1 MGDESERKRRYYFY
15 FPKLRHSDQV
25 QVLKGISIYEFVRR
39 QVWALI
45 EKKTD
50 QYGITTPRKSTEP
63 PVISEP
69 PSEPEPCE
77 IAQEM
82 VMTAGDELQFFEK
95 LEPPPEEEE
104 QVPISGGYFSNFIGQ
119 IFRNDGTPQPNGTN
133 GVAGTSDDR
142 QNLERTQSGDS
153 RSSEESGFQR
163 SLTDKFSGL
172 LKPKGNPN
180 LKDYNDSN
188 FKQYWMP
195 DSTGRECYQ
204 CEERFTTFRRRH
216 HCRLCGQIF
225 CAKCCSSHIDGASLG
240 YMGELRLCDYC
251 ARKVQRLAED
261 GKTTPTRAQ
270 TPVNGG
276 RKVSFD
282 RNNSHKNSDTVK
294 TVSNGAIWSL
304 CPPESTI
311 ESTPPPQLGSRRNSL
326 VPQSSGPGIPTI
338 LSVADLCATNSAM
351 LANNHSHPMITEEEE
366 SGPDWFRTM
375 HPGMDGVIN
384 NETSDSAD
392 VFAYANLAGAI
403 TNGFTDMMDARAP
416 VTPSLVS
423 DRKITFPSLSLDESV
438 MNAAKEEQRDNLEEL
453 FRRNTERIL
462 DEVLKRE
469 YVREDL
475 WREIILKAVN
485 EIVEN
490 VVISVPAGD
499 TMNLADYVHI
509 KKVVIKGAEPDAEIV
524 WGVACSKSV
533 LYANLDDQEY
543 SNKTTESVMIVSG
556 SIEYERVSNKLSSIE
571 PIIVQ
576 EEKFLEKQID
586 RIATKRASLILVE
599 GGVSTIAAQLLN
611 KRGIKV
617 AVNVKMPILQ
627 RVSRATGA
635 DIVSNSDAQLVEQNL
650 GCCPE
655 FEQRNMHQDDG
666 RIKTLM
672 VFGDCQKEFGC
683 TVLLHGEDLKEL
695 VAVKRVIQ
703 FLVTIVYSNQLEQ
716 SYLNSFNTTI
726 ARRQSDCIVC
736 EKRRAIVYSQG
747 EKTEFEQKLYATILS
762 SSPVIEFE
770 PPFLETAIGRECPLI
785 AYFKQPLYKLLKDGD
800 AQLIKEGYE
809 EDVPPIQIKEPLVT
823 IPRHVMG
830 QSNRG
835 AILSS
840 LARSFRLFGG
850 INFRRRT
857 EQIVKHRKIEEVEK
871 QPFRA
876 KDVLDPRVHQTLAVL
891 FGSFSRK
898 SPNAPYFCVRPW
910 VVSMQYYKD
919 HDMTIGEFLVKY
931 CFNRSYEC
939 PSSNCE
945 VPMLDHS
952 RKLVYGRVCVEISTQ
967 TVSDSDAFES
977 EQQKTIMTWRNC
989 GKCNCSSQMVK
1000 FDKAKWHL
1008 SFAKFLEYIGNSCFT
1023 TDTIYPVNTQ
1033 NPCSHCFFHEKL
1045 YFFAMENLVT
1055 TFKVTAIRPYSVVFS
1070 PIICNVKVQKVSRKE
1085 LADDIS
1091 RIATLAL
1098 TACEDTNKQLADL
1111 DEEVQI
1117 TPVVV
1122 KLAGAIRNTM
1132 ALASESRMFAKNI
1145 LTGDEELIRSNDRLH
1160 RETTG
1165 TFMKVREVTYNLIT
1179 LWNENCQ
1186 TIKYPKKTPEDIQE
1200 IATLQKLENP
1210 FPAHLH
1216 LSIKLQPRFGVV
1228 VRDIQDSRGSYRP
1241 DIGSIIAY
1249 ALSAVDYNKIP
1260 EPADTVSMDSAN
1272 SSIRDSMTDDGENL
1286 ASSQHLEVEFEDESS
1301 SYYVKMFYAEKFRKL
1316 RELLIAE
1323 GEETFIRSLSNST
1336 FWTPQG
1342 GKSGSFFYRT
1352 QDDRFVVKQMSRFE
1366 IQSFVKFAPNY
1377 FDYLTTS
1384 ATESK
1389 LTTLCKVYGVFRIG
1403 YKSKTTTLKVD
1414 ILVME
1419 YLFYNHNVSQVW
1431 DLKGSLRN
1439 RMASTGKSPTEMV
1452 LLDENFVKDL
1462 WNQQLYVL
1470 PHSKAAMNQA
1480 ISNDSHFLSSQYIM
1494 DYSLLVGVDDDN
1506 GELILGIVDYMRT
1519 YTLDKKLESWVK
1531 IVAIPGAHLPTI
1543 LSPEMYCARFSEAID
1558 SYFPVVPD
1566 QWTGLGS
1573 IRSY

>member
-1 MGDESERKRRYYFY
+1 MMNTREEEARRYVFY
-15 FPKLRHSDQV
+15 FPKLRHSDTVNSKSQ
-25 QVLKGISIYEFVRR
+25 ISIFNYVSR
-39 QVWALI
+39 QLLSWMRASI
-45 EKKTD
+45 N
-50 QYGITTPRKSTEP
+50 PAKSSIAYDD
-63 PVISEP
+63 V
-69 PSEPEPCE
+69 E
-77 IAQEM
+77 IGREII
-82 VMTAGDELQFFEK
+82 VMTDGSELQFFEK

-104 QVPISGGYFSNFIGQ
+104 TVPAAGGYFSNFIGQ
-119 IFRNDGTPQPNGTN
+119 IFRSDGTPQTN
-133 GVAGTSDDR
+133 GVASTSEDR
-142 QNLERTQSGDS
+142 RNLERTESDES

-163 SLTDKFSGL
+163 SLTEKFSEL
-172 LKPKGNPN
+172 LKTKKNPN

-225 CAKCCSSHIDGASLG
+225 CAKCCSSHIDGAALG

-261 GKTTPTRAQ
+261 GKTTPSGGRAQ
-270 TPVNGG
+270 TPVNG
-276 RKVSFD
+276 RKISYD
-282 RNNSHKNSDTVK
+282 KSSGHKNSDTVK
-294 TVSNGAIWSL
+294 TVSNGAIWAL
-304 CPPESTI
+304 CPPESSI
-311 ESTPPPQLGSRRNSL
+311 STDVTSASGQINSSRRNSL
-326 VPQSSGPGIPTI
+326 VPSSSGPGIPTI
-338 LSVADLCATNSAM
+338 LSVADLCASNSAM
-351 LANNHSHPMITEEEE
+351 LNSNNHAHPMITEEEE

-375 HPGMDGVIN
+375 NPGMDGVIN
-384 NETSDSAD
+384 NEISDSAD

-403 TNGFTDMMDARAP
+403 TTDMMDARSGDQ
-416 VTPSLVS
+416 TPSAS

-438 MNAAKEEQRDNLEEL
+438 MNAAKEEQRDNLEEF
-453 FRRNTERIL
+453 FRQNTERIL

-469 YVREDL
+469 YIREDK
-475 WREIILKAVN
+475 WRDLILKTVN
-485 EIVEN
+485 EVVQNVEVN
-490 VVISVPAGD
+490 VQGGD
-499 TMNLADYVHI
+499 SMNLADYVHV
-509 KKVVIKGAEPDAEIV
+509 KKIHVNGGKIDSEII
-524 WGVACSKSV
+524 WGVACSKSL
-533 LYANLDDQEY
+533 LYGSVDGE
-543 SNKTTESVMIVSG
+543 SESKTTESVMIVSG

-599 GGVSTIAAQLLN
+599 GGVSRIAAQLLN
-611 KRGIKV
+611 ARGVKV
-617 AVNVKMPILQ
+617 AVNVKMSILQ
-627 RVSRATGA
+627 RVARATGA

-650 GCCPE
+650 GCCPD
-655 FEQRNMHQDDG
+655 FEQRNLFQEDG
-666 RIKTLM
+666 RIKTVM
-672 VFGDCQKEFGC
+672 VFGDCQKEVGC
-683 TVLLHGEDLKEL
+683 TILLHGDDFKEL
-695 VAVKRVIQ
+695 VAVKRVVQ
-703 FLVTIVYSNQLEQ
+703 FLITVVYSNYLEQ
-716 SYLNSFNTTI
+716 SYLNAFNTTI

-747 EKTEFEQKLYATILS
+747 VKTEFEQNLYATILS

-785 AYFKQPLYKLLKDGD
+785 AYFKQPLYKLLKAGD
-800 AQLIKEGYE
+800 VELIKEGYE
-809 EDVPPIQIKEPLVT
+809 EDVSPVKQKEKVAVGL
-823 IPRHVMG
+823 RHAMANC
-830 QSNRG
+830 NRG
-835 AILSS
+835 AALTG
-840 LARSFRLFGG
+840 LAKSFRLFGG
-850 INFRRRT
+850 LNFRRRAA
-857 EQIVKHRKIEEVEK
+857 QIVENRKVEETEK
-871 QPFRA
+871 PTFRA

-910 VVSMQYYKD
+910 VVSMQYYND
-919 HDMTIGEFLVKY
+919 HDMTLGEFLVKY
-931 CFNRSYEC
+931 CFNRGYEC

-945 VPMLDHS
+945 VPMMDHS

-967 TVSDSDAFES
+967 TVAESDNSLEND
-977 EQQKTIMTWRNC
+977 QQKGIVTWRNC

-1000 FDKAKWHL
+1000 FDKAIWHL

-1023 TDTIYPVNTQ
+1023 TDTIYPISTQ
-1033 NPCSHCFFHEKL
+1033 KQCSHCFFHEKL

-1055 TFKVTAIRPYSVVFS
+1055 TFKVIAISPYSVVFS
-1070 PIICNVKVQKVSRKE
+1070 PIICNVKVQKISRKD
-1085 LADDIS
+1085 LGDDIG

-1098 TACEDTNKQLADL
+1098 QACEDTNKQLAEL
-1111 DEEVQI
+1111 DEELQV
-1117 TPVVV
+1117 TPAVV
-1122 KLAGAIRNTM
+1122 KLAAAIRNTM
-1132 ALASESRMFAKNI
+1132 SLASESRMFAKSI
-1145 LTGDEELIRSNDRLH
+1145 LNGDEELILSNDRLY
-1160 RETTG
+1160 REVDG

-1179 LWNENCQ
+1179 LWNENCM
-1186 TIKYPKKTPEDIQE
+1186 TIKYPRKSPEDIQE
-1200 IATLQKLENP
+1200 IVTLQKLENP
-1210 FPAHLH
+1210 FPSYLH
-1216 LSIKLQPRFGVV
+1216 LSIKLQPRLGVV
-1228 VRDIQDSRGSYRP
+1228 VRDIQDTRGNYKP

-1249 ALSAVDYNKIP
+1249 ALSAVDYNKVP
-1260 EPADTVSMDSAN
+1260 DQADTISVDSST
-1272 SSIRDSMTDDGENL
+1272 SSLKDIPADDGENL
-1286 ASSQHLEVEFEDESS
+1286 ASPQHLEVEFEDESA

-1323 GEETFIRSLSNST
+1323 GEETFIRSLSKST

-1419 YLFYNHNVSQVW
+1419 YLFYNHNVNQVW

-1439 RMASTGKSPTEMV
+1439 RLASTGKSPNEMV

-1480 ISNDSHFLSSQYIM
+1480 ISNDSHFLSSQSIM

>member
-1 MGDESERKRRYYFY
+1 M
-15 FPKLRHSDQV
+15 
-25 QVLKGISIYEFVRR
+25 
-39 QVWALI
+39 
-45 EKKTD
+45 
-50 QYGITTPRKSTEP
+50 
-63 PVISEP
+63 
-69 PSEPEPCE
+69 
-77 IAQEM
+77 
-82 VMTAGDELQFFEK
+82 QFFEK
-95 LEPPPEEEE
+95 LEPPPDEEETTS
-104 QVPISGGYFSNFIGQ
+104 IAGGYFSNFIGQ
-119 IFRNDGTPQPNGTN
+119 IFRSDGTPQTN
-133 GVAGTSDDR
+133 GVASTSDDR
-142 QNLERTQSGDS
+142 QNLERTESGES
-153 RSSEESGFQR
+153 RSSEENGFQR
-163 SLTDKFSGL
+163 SLTGKFSDL
-172 LKPKGNPN
+172 LKSKRNPN

-225 CAKCCSSHIDGASLG
+225 CAKCCSSHIDGAALG

-251 ARKVQRLAED
+251 ARKVQRLAEE
-261 GKTTPTRAQ
+261 GRTSPSGQRAQ
-270 TPVNGG
+270 TPVNG
-276 RKVSFD
+276 RKVSHD
-282 RNNSHKNSDTVK
+282 RTSAHKNSDTVK
-294 TVSNGAIWSL
+294 TVSNGAIWALCSPDTSL
-304 CPPESTI
+304 PSDIASPA
-311 ESTPPPQLGSRRNSL
+311 QLGSRRSSL
-326 VPQSSGPGIPTI
+326 VPNSTAPGLPTI
-338 LSVADLCATNSAM
+338 LSVADLCASSSA
-351 LANNHSHPMITEEEE
+351 LLNRDTEPPPMVTEEEE

-375 HPGMDGVIN
+375 NPGMDGVIN
-384 NETSDSAD
+384 NEASDSAD

-403 TNGFTDMMDARAP
+403 TNEFTDRMDARSVA
-416 VTPSLVS
+416 TPTGT
-423 DRKITFPSLSLDESV
+423 DRKITFPSLSLDETI
-438 MNAAKEEQRDNLEEL
+438 MNAAKQEQRENLGEF
-453 FRRNTERIL
+453 FRQNTERIV

-469 YVREDL
+469 YIREDK
-475 WREIILKAVN
+475 WRALILRTVDEVVQNMEVN
-485 EIVEN
+485 VQM
-490 VVISVPAGD
+490 GD
-499 TMNLADYVHI
+499 SMNLADYVHV
-509 KKVVIKGAEPDAEIV
+509 KKVFVNGGKIDSEII
-524 WGVACSKSV
+524 WGVACSKSL
-533 LYANLDDQEY
+533 LYGSADDSERE
-543 SNKTTESVMIVSG
+543 SRSTESIMIVSG

-576 EEKFLEKQID
+576 EEKYLEKQID

-599 GGVSTIAAQLLN
+599 GGVSRVAAQLLHT
-611 KRGIKV
+611 KGIKV
-617 AVNVKMPILQ
+617 AVNVKMSILQ
-627 RVSRATGA
+627 RVARSTGA

-655 FEQRNMHQDDG
+655 FEQRNMLQEDG
-666 RIKTLM
+666 RLKTLM
-672 VFGDCQKEFGC
+672 IFGDCEKDVGC
-683 TVLLHGEDLKEL
+683 TVLLHGDDLKEL
-695 VAVKRVIQ
+695 IAVKRVIQ
-703 FLVTIVYSNQLEQ
+703 FLITIVYSNQLEQ
-716 SYLNSFNTTI
+716 SYLNAFNTTI

-747 EKTEFEQKLYATILS
+747 EKTEFEQNLYATLLS

-785 AYFKQPLYKLLKDGD
+785 AYFKQPLYKLMKPGD
-800 AQLIKEGYE
+800 AELIKQGYE
-809 EDVPPIQIKEPLVT
+809 EEDATPVKKKEKIVVGL
-823 IPRHVMG
+823 RHAMAHCNKG
-830 QSNRG
+830 
-835 AILSS
+835 SS
-840 LARSFRLFGG
+840 LTELTKSFRLFGG
-850 INFRRRT
+850 ISFRRRT
-857 EQIVKHRKIEEVEK
+857 EQNVENRKIEETEK
-871 QPFRA
+871 PTFRA

-919 HDMTIGEFLVKY
+919 HDMTLGEFLVKY
-931 CFNRSYEC
+931 CFNRGYEC

-945 VPMLDHS
+945 VSMLDHS

-967 TVSDSDAFES
+967 TCSDTSLESDP
-977 EQQKTIMTWRNC
+977 QKNIVTWRNC

-1000 FDKAKWHL
+1000 FDKPIWHL

-1023 TDTIYPVNTQ
+1023 TDTIYPINTQ
-1033 NPCSHCFFHEKL
+1033 NQCSHCFFHEKL

-1055 TFKVTAIRPYSVVFS
+1055 TFKVNAIRPYSVVFS
-1070 PIICNVKVQKVSRKE
+1070 PIICNLKVQKISRKE
-1085 LADDIS
+1085 LADDVS

-1098 TACEDTNKQLADL
+1098 QACEDTNKQLAEL
-1111 DEEVQI
+1111 DESVQV
-1117 TPVVV
+1117 TPIVV

-1132 ALASESRMFAKNI
+1132 ALASESRMFSKTIFN
-1145 LTGDEELIRSNDRLH
+1145 GDEELIRSNDRLY
-1160 RETTG
+1160 REVDG

-1179 LWNENCQ
+1179 LWNENCT
-1186 TIKYPKKTPEDIQE
+1186 TIKYPKKAPEDVQE
-1200 IATLQKLENP
+1200 IVNLRKLENP

-1216 LSIKLQPRFGVV
+1216 LSIKLQPRLGVV
-1228 VRDIQDSRGSYRP
+1228 VRDIQDSKGNYKP

-1249 ALSAVDYNKIP
+1249 ALSAVDYSKTP
-1260 EPADTVSMDSAN
+1260 DLSDTVSMDSTT
-1272 SSIRDSMTDDGENL
+1272 SSSLKEPLDDGENV
-1286 ASSQHLEVEFEDESS
+1286 ASAQHLEVEFEDDSA

-1323 GEETFIRSLSNST
+1323 GEQTFIRSLSKST

-1439 RMASTGKSPTEMV
+1439 RLASTGKSPNEMV

>member
-1 MGDESERKRRYYFY
+1 MGE
-15 FPKLRHSDQV
+15 
-25 QVLKGISIYEFVRR
+25 
-39 QVWALI
+39 A
-45 EKKTD
+45 
-50 QYGITTPRKSTEP
+50 
-63 PVISEP
+63 
-69 PSEPEPCE
+69 
-77 IAQEM
+77 
-82 VMTAGDELQFFEK
+82 DELQFFEK

-104 QVPISGGYFSNFIGQ
+104 PAPVTGGYFSSFIGQ
-119 IFRNDGTPQPNGTN
+119 IFRTDGTPQANGN
-133 GVAGTSDDR
+133 VVHPIPDGR
-142 QNLERTQSGDS
+142 QNLERTESGES
-153 RSSEESGFQR
+153 RTSEESGFQR

-172 LKPKGNPN
+172 LKSKPNPK
-180 LKDYNDSN
+180 LKNYNDSN

-240 YMGELRLCDYC
+240 YMGELRLCDWC
-251 ARKVQRLAED
+251 ARKVQRLAEE
-261 GKTTPTRAQ
+261 GKQNPTRSQ
-270 TPVNGG
+270 TPVNN
-276 RKVSFD
+276 RKISFD
-282 RNNSHKNSDTVK
+282 RSNSHKNSDAVK

-304 CPPESTI
+304 CPPESNIPSEIT
-311 ESTPPPQLGSRRNSL
+311 SPPQIDSRRQSISTGNS
-326 VPQSSGPGIPTI
+326 PGIPTI
-338 LSVADLCATNSAM
+338 LSVTDLCASNSAM
-351 LANNHSHPMITEEEE
+351 LKNDIVHPTIAEEEE
-366 SGPDWFRTM
+366 SGPDWFRSM
-375 HPGMDGVIN
+375 HPGMDGVVN

-392 VFAYANLAGAI
+392 VFAYANMAGAI
-403 TNGFTDMMDARAP
+403 TNEFTDMMEARAAD
-416 VTPSLVS
+416 VTS
-423 DRKITFPSLSLDESV
+423 DRKITFPSLSPDESII
-438 MNAAKEEQRDNLEEL
+438 NAAKEEQRDNLEEL
-453 FRRNTERIL
+453 FRRNTERVL

-469 YVREDL
+469 YIREDKWKDL
-475 WREIILKAVN
+475 ILKTVYDVVENIDVNVPLGDSMNIAEYVHLKKVHVAGGEVNSEII
-485 EIVEN
+485 
-490 VVISVPAGD
+490 
-499 TMNLADYVHI
+499 
-509 KKVVIKGAEPDAEIV
+509 
-524 WGVACSKSV
+524 WGVACSKSMLCEPV
-533 LYANLDDQEY
+533 VNEDDDR
-543 SNKTTESVMIVSG
+543 TTESIMIVSG

-571 PIIVQ
+571 PIMVQ

-599 GGVSTIAAQLLN
+599 GAVSRIAAQLLH
-611 KRGIKV
+611 KKGIKV
-617 AVNVKMPILQ
+617 AVNVKMSTLQ
-627 RVSRATGA
+627 RISRATGA

-655 FEQRNMHQDDG
+655 FEQRNMLQEDG
-666 RIKTLM
+666 RIKPLM
-672 VFGDCQKEFGC
+672 IFADCRKENGC
-683 TVLLHGEDLKEL
+683 TILLHGDDFKEL
-695 VAVKRVIQ
+695 VAVKRVVQ
-703 FLVTIVYSNQLEQ
+703 FLVTIAYSNHLEQ
-716 SYLNSFNTTI
+716 AYLNAFNTTI

-736 EKRRAIVYSQG
+736 EKRRTIVYSQG
-747 EKTEFEQKLYATILS
+747 EKTEFEQNLYAAMLT
-762 SSPVIEFE
+762 SSPVVEFE
-770 PPFLETAIGRECPLI
+770 PPFLETAIGRECPLM
-785 AYFKQPLYKLLKDGD
+785 AYFKQPLYKLLKPGD
-800 AQLIKEGYE
+800 VELIKEGYE
-809 EDVPPIQIKEPLVT
+809 EDVPPVVKKPPLVVE
-823 IPRHVMG
+823 PRHVFA

-835 AILSS
+835 AMLKS

-857 EQIVKHRKIEEVEK
+857 EQIVKHRKIEQTEK

-919 HDMTIGEFLVKY
+919 HDMTLGEFLVKY

-945 VPMLDHS
+945 VPMLDHA

-967 TVSDSDAFES
+967 TVSDTENVIESDP
-977 EQQKTIMTWRNC
+977 QKTIMTWRNC

-1000 FDKAKWHL
+1000 FDKNIWHL
-1008 SFAKFLEYIGNSCFT
+1008 SFAKFLEYLGNSCFT
-1023 TDTIYPVNTQ
+1023 TDTIYPITTQ
-1033 NPCSHCFFHEKL
+1033 NQCSHCFFHEKL

-1055 TFKVTAIRPYSVVFS
+1055 TFKVIAIRPYSVVFS
-1070 PIICNVKVQKVSRKE
+1070 PIICNVKVQKVSKKE
-1085 LADDIS
+1085 LGDDVS

-1098 TACEDTNKQLADL
+1098 TACEETNKQLADL

-1132 ALASESRMFAKNI
+1132 GLASESRMFAKKI
-1145 LTGDEELIRSNDRLH
+1145 LAGEEELILSNDRLY
-1160 RETTG
+1160 REVTD
-1165 TFMKVREVTYNLIT
+1165 TFMKVREVTYNLIA
-1179 LWNENCQ
+1179 LWNENCS
-1186 TIKYPKKTPEDIQE
+1186 TIKTPKRTPEDIQE
-1200 IATLQKLENP
+1200 IVALQKLENP
-1210 FPAHLH
+1210 FPSHLH
-1216 LSIKLQPRFGVV
+1216 LSIKLQPRLGVV
-1228 VRDIQDSRGSYRP
+1228 VRDIQDSRGNYKP

-1249 ALSAVDYNKIP
+1249 ALSAVDYNKVP
-1260 EPADTVSMDSAN
+1260 EQADTISVDSA
-1272 SSIRDSMTDDGENL
+1272 SSSKEIPVDDGENL
-1286 ASSQHLEVEFEDESS
+1286 ASNQHLEVEFEDESA

-1439 RMASTGKSPTEMV
+1439 RLASTGKSPTEMV

>member
-1 MGDESERKRRYYFY
+1 MGDAS
-15 FPKLRHSDQV
+15 
-25 QVLKGISIYEFVRR
+25 
-39 QVWALI
+39 
-45 EKKTD
+45 
-50 QYGITTPRKSTEP
+50 
-63 PVISEP
+63 
-69 PSEPEPCE
+69 
-77 IAQEM
+77 
-82 VMTAGDELQFFEK
+82 ELQFFEK
-95 LEPPPEEEE
+95 LEPPPETEEPTP
-104 QVPISGGYFSNFIGQ
+104 VSGGYFSNIIGQ
-119 IFRNDGTPQPNGTN
+119 IFRSDGSPQPNGVVPPTEE
-133 GVAGTSDDR
+133 R
-142 QNLERTQSGDS
+142 QNLERTESGES
-153 RSSEESGFQR
+153 RTSEESGFQR
-163 SLTDKFSGL
+163 SLTDKFTGL
-172 LKPKGNPN
+172 LKSKVNPQ

-225 CAKCCSSHIDGASLG
+225 CAKCCSSHIDGAALG

-251 ARKVQRLAED
+251 ARKVQRLAEE
-261 GKTTPTRAQ
+261 GKQTPTTSTTRSQ
-270 TPVNGG
+270 TPVNS
-276 RKVSFD
+276 RKISFD
-282 RNNSHKNSDTVK
+282 RNTAHKNSDTVR

-304 CPPESTI
+304 CPPESSMPPEIT
-311 ESTPPPQLGSRRNSL
+311 SPPQLGSRRNSL
-326 VPQSSGPGIPTI
+326 AQSSNGPGVPTI
-338 LSVADLCATNSAM
+338 LSVADLCASNSAM
-351 LANNHSHPMITEEEE
+351 LTNSHSHPMITEEEE

-403 TNGFTDMMDARAP
+403 TNEFTEMMDARAAEP
-416 VTPSLVS
+416 TSATT

-462 DEVLKRE
+462 DEVMKRE
-469 YVREDL
+469 YIREDK
-475 WREIILKAVN
+475 WRDLILKSVY
-485 EIVEN
+485 EVVEN
-490 VVISVPAGD
+490 VTVNVPSGD
-499 TMNLADYVHI
+499 TMNIADYVHV
-509 KKVVIKGAEPDAEIV
+509 KKVHKKEGKVDSEII
-524 WGVACSKSV
+524 WGVACSRSLVYKS
-533 LYANLDDQEY
+533 LSEEDE
-543 SNKTTESVMIVSG
+543 SSHTTESIMIVSG

-599 GGVSTIAAQLLN
+599 GGVSHIAAQLLH

-617 AVNVKMPILQ
+617 AVNVKMSILQ
-627 RVSRATGA
+627 RISRATGA
-635 DIVSNSDAQLVEQNL
+635 DIVSNSDSQLVEQNL

-655 FEQRNMHQDDG
+655 FQQRNMQQEDG

-672 VFGDCQKEFGC
+672 IFADCQKETGC
-683 TVLLHGEDLKEL
+683 TVLLHGDDLKEL
-695 VAVKRVIQ
+695 VAVKRVVQ
-703 FLVTIVYSNQLEQ
+703 FLVTIVYSNYLEQ
-716 SYLNSFNTTI
+716 SYLNAFNTTI
-726 ARRQSDCIVC
+726 ARRQSDCVVC

-747 EKTEFEQKLYATILS
+747 EKTEFEKNLYATMLS

-770 PPFLETAIGRECPLI
+770 PPLLETATGRECPLI
-785 AYFKQPLYKLLKDGD
+785 AYFKQPLYKLLKPGD
-800 AQLIKEGYE
+800 VELIKQGYE
-809 EDVPPIQIKEPLVT
+809 EDIVPIPKKEPLLVDR
-823 IPRHVMG
+823 RHAFA
-830 QSNRG
+830 QCNRG
-835 AILSS
+835 AILDNV
-840 LARSFRLFGG
+840 ARSFRLFGG

-857 EQIVKHRKIEEVEK
+857 AQIVKHRKIVETEK

-919 HDMTIGEFLVKY
+919 HDMTIGEFLVKF

-952 RKLVYGRVCVEISTQ
+952 RKLVYGKVCVEISTQ
-967 TVSDSDAFES
+967 TVNEAENAIES
-977 EQQKTIMTWRNC
+977 EQQKSIMTWRNC

-1000 FDKAKWHL
+1000 FDKAIWHL

-1023 TDTIYPVNTQ
+1023 TDTIYPITNQ
-1033 NPCSHCFFHEKL
+1033 NQCSHCFFHEKL
-1045 YFFAMENLVT
+1045 YFFAMDNLVT
-1055 TFKVTAIRPYSVVFS
+1055 TFKVIAIRPYSVVFS
-1070 PIICNVKVQKVSRKE
+1070 PIICSVKVLKVSRKE
-1085 LADDIS
+1085 LSDDVS

-1098 TACEDTNKQLADL
+1098 TACEDTNKQLAEL

-1117 TPVVV
+1117 TPIVV

-1145 LTGDEELIRSNDRLH
+1145 LSGDEDLIRSNDRLY
-1160 RETTG
+1160 REVTG
-1165 TFMKVREVTYNLIT
+1165 TFMKVREVTYNLIA
-1179 LWNENCQ
+1179 LWNENCAA
-1186 TIKYPKKTPEDIQE
+1186 IKYPKRTPEDIQE

-1210 FPAHLH
+1210 FPSHLH
-1216 LSIKLQPRFGVV
+1216 LAIKLQPRLGVV
-1228 VRDIQDSRGSYRP
+1228 VRDIQDTRGNFKP

-1260 EPADTVSMDSAN
+1260 EAADTVSMDSA
-1272 SSIRDSMTDDGENL
+1272 SSSLKFSQMDDGENL
-1286 ASSQHLEVEFEDESS
+1286 ASSQHLEVEFEDESA
-1301 SYYVKMFYAEKFRKL
+1301 SYYVKMLYAEKFRKL

-1439 RMASTGKSPTEMV
+1439 RLASTGKSANEMV

>member
-1 MGDESERKRRYYFY
+1 M
-15 FPKLRHSDQV
+15 
-25 QVLKGISIYEFVRR
+25 
-39 QVWALI
+39 A
-45 EKKTD
+45 
-50 QYGITTPRKSTEP
+50 EP
-63 PVISEP
+63 N
-69 PSEPEPCE
+69 
-77 IAQEM
+77 
-82 VMTAGDELQFFEK
+82 ELQFFEK
-95 LEPPPEEEE
+95 LDTPPEEEE
-104 QVPISGGYFSNFIGQ
+104 IVPAAGGYFSNFIGQ
-119 IFRNDGTPQPNGTN
+119 IFRNDGTPQTN
-133 GVAGTSDDR
+133 ESPSPSDDR
-142 QNLERTQSGDS
+142 ENLGRTVSEDS
-153 RSSEESGFQR
+153 HSSEENGFQR
-163 SLTDKFSGL
+163 SLSDKFTGL
-172 LKPKGNPN
+172 LKSKVNPK

-195 DSTGRECYQ
+195 DSTGRECYM

-225 CAKCCSSHIDGASLG
+225 CAKCCSSHIDGAALG

-261 GKTTPTRAQ
+261 GKHTPTLGTRSQ
-270 TPVNGG
+270 TPVNG
-276 RKVSFD
+276 RKISFD
-282 RNNSHKNSDTVK
+282 KNSVHKNSDTVK
-294 TVSNGAIWSL
+294 TVSNGAIWST
-304 CPPESTI
+304 CPSESMI
-311 ESTPPPQLGSRRNSL
+311 PSDVNSAPQIGSRRSSL
-326 VPQSSGPGIPTI
+326 CHTNSGPGIPTI
-338 LSVADLCATNSAM
+338 LSVADLCASNSVM
-351 LANNHSHPMITEEEE
+351 LTSNHSHPVITEEEE
-366 SGPDWFRTM
+366 SGPDWFRTLN
-375 HPGMDGVIN
+375 PGMDGVIN
-384 NETSDSAD
+384 NEISDSAD

-403 TNGFTDMMDARAP
+403 TNDFTDLKEARP
-416 VTPSLVS
+416 EEPTTPAAG

-438 MNAAKEEQRDNLEEL
+438 MNAAKEEQRDNLEEF
-453 FRRNTERIL
+453 FRQNTERIL

-469 YVREDL
+469 FIREDM
-475 WREIILKAVN
+475 WREVILKTVQEVVQNVEVN
-485 EIVEN
+485 
-490 VVISVPAGD
+490 VPAGD
-499 TMNLADYVHI
+499 SMNLSDYVHV
-509 KKVVIKGAEPDAEIV
+509 KKVCTREVQADAEII
-524 WGVACSKSV
+524 WGVACSKSL
-533 LYANLDDQEY
+533 LYGNSEEED
-543 SNKTTESVMIVSG
+543 STTKTTESVMIVSG

-599 GGVSTIAAQLLN
+599 GGVSRIAAQLLN
-611 KRGIKV
+611 AKGIKV
-617 AVNVKMPILQ
+617 AVNVKMSILQ

-650 GCCPE
+650 GCIPE
-655 FEQRNMHQDDG
+655 FEQRNLHQEDG
-666 RIKTLM
+666 RIKSLM
-672 VFGDCQKEFGC
+672 VFGDCEKDVGC
-683 TVLLHGEDLKEL
+683 TILLHGDDMKEL
-695 VAVKRVIQ
+695 EAVKRVVQ

-716 SYLNSFNTTI
+716 SYLNAFNTTI

-747 EKTEFEQKLYATILS
+747 EKTEFEQNLYSAMLS

-785 AYFKQPLYKLLKDGD
+785 AYFKQPLYKLLKPGD
-800 AQLIKEGYE
+800 VELIKEGYE
-809 EDVPPIQIKEPLVT
+809 EDLPPVQKKEKLVVGL
-823 IPRHVMG
+823 RHAMA
-830 QSNRG
+830 QCNRG
-835 AILSS
+835 AVLPG
-840 LARSFRLFGG
+840 LAKSFRLFGG

-857 EQIVKHRKIEEVEK
+857 KQIVQHRKIDETEK
-871 QPFRA
+871 QTFRA

-891 FGSFSRK
+891 FGSFSRR

-919 HDMTIGEFLVKY
+919 HDMTLGEFLVKY

-967 TVSDSDAFES
+967 SVSETDNSLEAD
-977 EQQKTIMTWRNC
+977 QKTIMTWRHC

-1000 FDKAKWHL
+1000 FDKAIWHL

-1023 TDTIYPVNTQ
+1023 TDTIYPSNSQ
-1033 NPCSHCFFHEKL
+1033 NQCNHCFFHEKL

-1055 TFKVTAIRPYSVVFS
+1055 TFKVIAIRPYSVVFS
-1070 PIICNVKVQKVSRKE
+1070 PIICNVKVQKISRKE
-1085 LADDIS
+1085 LGDDVS

-1098 TACEDTNKQLADL
+1098 QACEDTNKQLADL

-1117 TPVVV
+1117 TPIVV

-1132 ALASESRMFAKNI
+1132 ALASESRMFAKTIFN
-1145 LTGDEELIRSNDRLH
+1145 GEEELIRSNDRLY
-1160 RETTG
+1160 REVDG
-1165 TFMKVREVTYNLIT
+1165 TFMKVREVTYNLIS
-1179 LWNENCQ
+1179 LWNENCA
-1186 TIKYPKKTPEDIQE
+1186 TIKYPKKSPDDIQE

-1210 FPAHLH
+1210 FPLHLH
-1216 LSIKLQPRFGVV
+1216 LSLKLQPRLGVV
-1228 VRDIQDSRGSYRP
+1228 VRDIQDARGNYKP

-1260 EPADTVSMDSAN
+1260 EQADTVSVDSAN
-1272 SSIRDSMTDDGENL
+1272 SSIKDATADDGENL
-1286 ASSQHLEVEFEDESS
+1286 ASPQHLEVEFEDESA

-1323 GEETFIRSLSNST
+1323 GEETFIRSLSKST

-1384 ATESK
+1384 ATENK

-1439 RMASTGKSPTEMV
+1439 RLASTGKSPTEMV